1 MHFKILDKN
10 VSLTMN
16 VFLVIANIINIV
28 YNLPQVIKTYK
39 TKSTGDFSEWFLF
52 LRIVG
57 NIIWIGY
64 SIEIDSLLMLINNLV
79 TVLASLFIGY
89 YKAKEIMNKKKVKA
103 YDTIIDDNYEPSYNI
118 SNNLTHNLD
127 NSSLVDIKLE
137 D

>member
-39 TKSTGDFSEWFLF
+39 TKSAGDFSEWFLF

-118 SNNLTHNLD
+118 SNNLD
-127 NSSLVDIKLE
+127 NTSLVDIKLE